1 MKPIHSFWIYANEDR
16 RKSYRVKVLVFD
28 GKRSLRE
35 HASRYYQVAK
45 RRGVSG
51 MFSWRGKMKR
61 GQLGTILFTLKDKG
75 MGTVTHECVHA
86 GLCFMAKLRKPQLS
100 DWRGGPDPDEVV
112 AYAIG
117 EMASQ
122 VAGEFWERGYY
133 TR

>member
-1 MKPIHSFWIYANEDR
+1 MKPHSFWIYANVDKR
-16 RKSYRVKVLVFD
+16 RSYRVKVLVFD
-28 GKRSLRE
+28 TKTQLRE
-35 HASRYYQVAK
+35 YAARHCDVAK
-45 RRGVSG
+45 WRGVSG
-51 MFSWRGKMKR
+51 MFTWRGKRAPK
-61 GQLGTILFTLKDKG
+61 QLGTILFTLKDKG

-86 GLCFMAKLRKPQLS
+86 WLCFMAKLRKPQLS

-133 TR
+133 TK